1 MEITFRTRLLL
12 TIVELDIYHPTET
25 APKFTLHGF
34 RRPRE
39 AVQISLGKLER
50 EIMEDVWK
58 RGETSVREVH
68 AAFGERAAYTTL
80 MTTLDRLY
88 RKGLLNRRKE
98 GRAFLYSPRVS
109 RDEFERVVAK
119 DIIEG
124 LLRGNPKGAEPLLGC
139 IVEAVSERDRDLLD
153 ELDRL
158 VKAKRKELKGDS

>member
-1 MEITFRTRLLL
+1 MIRF
-12 TIVELDIYHPTET
+12 VPT
-25 APKFTLHGF
+25 PKFTLHGF

-50 EIMEDVWK
+50 EIMEEVWK
-58 RGETSVREVH
+58 RGESSVREVH
-68 AAFGERAAYTTL
+68 IAFGERAAYTTL
-80 MTTLDRLY
+80 MTTLDRLH

-98 GRAFLYSPRVS
+98 GRAFLYSPRVT
-109 RDEFERVVAK
+109 REEFERVVAK

-124 LLRGNPKGAEPLLGC
+124 LLKGNPKAAEPLLGC

-158 VKAKRKELKGDS
+158 VKAKRKELKGDG